1 MPYNLATAA
10 VACGINKS
18 TVLRAIKA
26 GRLSATRS
34 EAGEW
39 SIEVAELHRVFAPLP
54 TPATTEQPAPPRGAT
69 TDDLVQLLRD
79 QLADMRAQLSDL
91 RQDRDHWREAFQAAQ
106 RQLPPPEQQQAT
118 ATPSLGQPTG
128 WRRTWRWLRTTG

>member
-1 MPYNLATAA
+1 MPYNLATAT

-26 GRLSATRS
+26 GRLSASRS

-39 SIEVAELHRVFAPLP
+39 SIEVAKLHRVFAPLP
-54 TPATTEQPAPPRGAT
+54 TPATAEQPAPQQGST

-79 QLADMRAQLSDL
+79 QLADMR
-91 RQDRDHWREAFQAAQ
+91 
-106 RQLPPPEQQQAT
+106 
-118 ATPSLGQPTG
+118 GQP
-128 WRRTWRWLRTTG
+128 LRPEAGS